1 MITLSVPDMHCGGC
15 KASVERALAGLAAPG
30 GVHVD
35 LTARRVEV
43 DGAADAAGL
52 IAALDR
58 IGFPAER
65 VDA

>member
-15 KASVERALAGLAAPG
+15 RTSVERALAPLAG
-30 GVHVD
+30 EVSVD
-35 LTARRVEV
+35 LTARRVRVE
-43 DGAADAAGL
+43 GATDAAPL

-58 IGFPAER
+58 IGFPAQP

>member
-15 KASVERALAGLAAPG
+15 KASVERALAPLGL
-30 GVHVD
+30 GVSVD
-35 LTARRVEV
+35 LTLRRVSV
-43 DGAADAAGL
+43 DGAADAAPL

-65 VDA
+65 LDG